1 MKNKFDS
8 KISIIGGVV
17 FFIFFSLACTSFL
30 VYWLLL
36 NDSQFN
42 DIIMRYIDRGKG
54 TNIKSSAVISIIY
67 TYLGRNGCIAFMFLG
82 TLLMYNELFKE
93 IQTLRRYLRKEK
105 LFKMGLV
112 SDMNDDEKPKGLIGS
127 IRQLFC
133 KSKSSSAFAS
143 QYSRRRLRKMKKELN
158 EIEKRQKRRKR
169 IR

>member
-17 FFIFFSLACTSFL
+17 FYFFFSLACTSFL

-54 TNIKSSAVISIIY
+54 INIKSSAVISIIY
-67 TYLGRNGCIAFMFLG
+67 TYLGRNGCIAFMFFG

-93 IQTLRRYLRKEK
+93 IQTLCRYLRKEK
-105 LFKMGLV
+105 LFKQGLV
-112 SDMNDDEKPKGLIGS
+112 SDMDDDEKPKGLIKS
-127 IRQLFC
+127 IRLLF
-133 KSKSSSAFAS
+133 SKRKPSSNSARG
-143 QYSRRRLRKMKKELN
+143 YSRKELRKMKRELK
-158 EIEKRQKRRKR
+158 EIEQNKK
-169 IR
+169 